1 MAYDLQEQEQIDEF
15 KAWWTKYG
23 NNLMTVLI
31 IVLLAV
37 AGWRAWGWYQQ
48 NQASKAAVL
57 YETLKQSAIKKDFVK
72 AKEASAQIFENYGST
87 AYGQMA
93 ALMMARAH
101 IDNGN
106 DVKSAKLL
114 LQWAIDKSKDEEFA
128 HTARLRMAGILLDE
142 KAYDEGLK
150 VLAVTPTETYL
161 PLYAD
166 RRGDLLLAS
175 GKATEAKAAY
185 KEAIAKLEERSP
197 IKELVK
203 LKYDALGGDAS

>member
-23 NNLMTVLI
+23 NHLLTLI
-31 IVLLAV
+31 IVVLLAI

-48 NQASKAAVL
+48 SQANKAGAL
-57 YETLKQSAIKKDFVK
+57 YEVLKQSAAKKDFAK
-72 AKEASAQIFENYGST
+72 AKESSAQIFESFGST

-93 ALMMARAH
+93 ALMMAKVH

-106 DVKSAKLL
+106 DAKSAKLV

-128 HTARLRMAGILLDE
+128 HTARLRLAGILLDE

-150 VLAVTPTETYL
+150 VLAITPSETYL

-166 RRGDLLLAS
+166 RRGDLLLAA
-175 GKATEAKAAY
+175 GKASEARAAF
-185 KEAIAKLEERSP
+185 KEAIAKLEDRSP
-197 IKELVK
+197 IKDMVK